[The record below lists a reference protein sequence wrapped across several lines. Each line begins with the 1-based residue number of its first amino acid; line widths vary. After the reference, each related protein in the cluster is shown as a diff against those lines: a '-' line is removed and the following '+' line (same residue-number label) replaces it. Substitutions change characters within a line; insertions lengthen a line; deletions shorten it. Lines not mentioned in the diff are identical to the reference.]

1 MKFRKKLSRRASKKN
16 FRRGGKVKSKNMV
29 MALRGGY
36 RL

>member
-1 MKFRKKLSRRASKKN
+1 MRMRKQLSRTASRRN
-16 FRRGGKVKSKNMV
+16 FRRGGKVKARNMV